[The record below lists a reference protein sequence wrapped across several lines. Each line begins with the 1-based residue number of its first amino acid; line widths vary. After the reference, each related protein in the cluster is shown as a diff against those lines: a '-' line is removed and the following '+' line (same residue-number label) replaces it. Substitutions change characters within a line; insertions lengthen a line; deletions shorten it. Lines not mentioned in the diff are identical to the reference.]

1 MTYEVIRM
9 VTVNIVIFDAAYSG
23 RIVPTFQSSALP
35 PSSRFISAIGLVQKD
50 NTHSMAVL

>member
-1 MTYEVIRM
+1 VTYEVIRM
-9 VTVNIVIFDAAYSG
+9 VTVNIIIFDAAYSG